1 MFYSL
6 NVSLVKQSSSEKN
19 KGENNKRL
27 KTQVRQG
34 LTKGWM
40 TKPWAKTGPIAQET

>member
-19 KGENNKRL
+19 KDENNKQW
-27 KTQVRQG
+27 KQVRQD

>member
-6 NVSLVKQSSSEKN
+6 TVSLVKQSSSEKN
-19 KGENNKRL
+19 KDENNKQW
-27 KTQVRQG
+27 KQVRQG